1 MIISRYLPLLVV
13 SLLLP
18 RPASAQVPVV
28 REDPVPMV
36 IAMSGVVVVSAGFG
50 LMLHANRGRDC
61 DCGTNTGQIAGG
73 VAVVAAGVTMVY
85 LGLRA
90 RRVVLAPTRNG
101 IGATATVR
109 WGGAA
114 SVPH

>member
-18 RPASAQVPVV
+18 RPASAQAPVV

-50 LMLHANRGRDC
+50 LMLHARRGADC
-61 DCGTNTGQIAGG
+61 DCGNTAQIAGG